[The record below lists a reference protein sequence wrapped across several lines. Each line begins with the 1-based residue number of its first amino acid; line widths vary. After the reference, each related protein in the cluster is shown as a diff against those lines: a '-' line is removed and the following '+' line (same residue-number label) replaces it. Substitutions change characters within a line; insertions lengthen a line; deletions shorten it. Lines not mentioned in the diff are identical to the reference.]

1 MSYTAK
7 TRFILKHNTEAHWNE
22 KSSFIPLNGEVVI
35 YEADGNNERPRIKI
49 GDGVKTLADLP
60 FLTPESVLRYD
71 VEQKLTDKQKKI
83 V

>member
-1 MSYTAK
+1 
-7 TRFILKHNTEAHWNE
+7 
-22 KSSFIPLNGEVVI
+22 VI

-49 GDGVKTLADLP
+49 GDGVTTLANLP

-71 VEQKLTDKQKKI
+71 VAQKLTDKQKKI